1 MYLVVYTCSSV
12 ILICTRVSVE
22 SVQHVEQL
30 IGSSKREEEMR
41 LLGLSKMNSEEMLAY
56 VSRQVGQKWS
66 MLARYAGLE
75 EDEIQEIKRSA
86 QDRPCTTMKKI
97 QERLTWNELLVIVQ
111 KHVSS
116 CSNRYVHAMEL
127 NVI

>member
-1 MYLVVYTCSSV
+1 MLQLEAVCRTS
-12 ILICTRVSVE
+12 CTHFSLE
-22 SVQHVEQL
+22 SVQHAEP
-30 IGSSKREEEMR
+30 
-41 LLGLSKMNSEEMLAY
+41 LLGLSKMNSEEMLASAKEMEMLAY

-86 QDRPCTTMKKI
+86 QDRPRTTVKKI
-97 QERLTWNELLVIVQ
+97 LERLTWNELLNVIQ

-116 CSNRYVHAMEL
+116 CSK
-127 NVI
+127 

>member
-1 MYLVVYTCSSV
+1 MYVVVYTCSSV

-30 IGSSKREEEMR
+30 IGSSKREEEM
-41 LLGLSKMNSEEMLAY
+41 LAY
-56 VSRQVGQKWS
+56 VSHQVGQKWS

-75 EDEIQEIKRSA
+75 EDEIQRIKRSSLDPPSA
-86 QDRPCTTMKKI
+86 MMKKI
-97 QERLTWNELLVIVQ
+97 QERLTWNELLVIVR
-111 KHVSS
+111 KHVSL
-116 CSNRYVHAMEL
+116 CSNCYMHAMEL

>member
-1 MYLVVYTCSSV
+1 
-12 ILICTRVSVE
+12 
-22 SVQHVEQL
+22 
-30 IGSSKREEEMR
+30 
-41 LLGLSKMNSEEMLAY
+41 MLAY

-75 EDEIQEIKRSA
+75 EDEIQQIRQSS
-86 QDRPCTTMKKI
+86 QDRPCTMMKKI
-97 QERLTWNELLVIVQ
+97 QERLTWNELLVIVR

-116 CSNRYVHAMEL
+116 CSNCYMHAMEL